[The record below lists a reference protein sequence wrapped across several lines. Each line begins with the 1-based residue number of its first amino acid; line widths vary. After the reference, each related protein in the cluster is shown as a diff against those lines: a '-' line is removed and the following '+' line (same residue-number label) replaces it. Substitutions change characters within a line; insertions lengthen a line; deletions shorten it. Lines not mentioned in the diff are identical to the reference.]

1 LLDAGQA
8 VQCLPAPSPTRID
21 RFLSS
26 PQRVEV
32 GTIGGEAGRHLGT
45 LGNGAVAGDQD
56 IDLPGGLTQPVECRL
71 VGGQLIGTARVQ
83 ERDQDVGEHVAGE
96 QDAAVRE
103 EHRGM
108 ADGVRLM
115 LDDLARHGS
124 AVRGQRRDEPEQLER
139 DTRRALRRH
148 PLPPLPGFTGRLSTG
163 GSGVTRH
170 VAEPGMPQ
178 QVIPVGMGGE
188 PGDHRNAEPVH
199 VIGELVQLRTI
210 DAGID
215 QDQTILSA
223 YHDGVAPDPRALPD
237 PDAIGHLIQHRST
250 LSGTSTQRNHAGQET
265 VYVNSRAGGAQVG
278 GGYRLSG
285 VTFEEFAVARLH
297 SLLRYAVVLTGD
309 HNLAQDV
316 VQEVLARAYVRWRR
330 VSESGAP
337 EAYVRRMVL
346 NEYLSWR
353 RTWAVRHVHAAG
365 ERLVDLDDA
374 RGGVRDPAQSIVD
387 ADELWQRLATLGRK
401 QRAVLVLRYYEQME
415 DDAIA
420 DLLSCSPATVRSQ
433 ASKALRTLRLQS
445 ERQER
450 IHAEEKS

>member
-1 LLDAGQA
+1 
-8 VQCLPAPSPTRID
+8 
-21 RFLSS
+21 
-26 PQRVEV
+26 
-32 GTIGGEAGRHLGT
+32 
-45 LGNGAVAGDQD
+45 
-56 IDLPGGLTQPVECRL
+56 
-71 VGGQLIGTARVQ
+71 
-83 ERDQDVGEHVAGE
+83 
-96 QDAAVRE
+96 
-103 EHRGM
+103 M
-108 ADGVRLM
+108 
-115 LDDLARHGS
+115 
-124 AVRGQRRDEPEQLER
+124 
-139 DTRRALRRH
+139 
-148 PLPPLPGFTGRLSTG
+148 
-163 GSGVTRH
+163 
-170 VAEPGMPQ
+170 
-178 QVIPVGMGGE
+178 
-188 PGDHRNAEPVH
+188 
-199 VIGELVQLRTI
+199 
-210 DAGID
+210 
-215 QDQTILSA
+215 
-223 YHDGVAPDPRALPD
+223 
-237 PDAIGHLIQHRST
+237 
-250 LSGTSTQRNHAGQET
+250 
-265 VYVNSRAGGAQVG
+265 NSRAGGAQVG